1 MSMESL
7 LTATKADVALITE
20 TKLEKNNKSTSKDT
34 NG

>member
-20 TKLEKNNKSTSKDT
+20 TKLEKKKSTSKDT

>member
-20 TKLEKNNKSTSKDT
+20 TKLEKNQQINIK
-34 NG
+34 GY